1 MLILPTNVETV
12 DYNNDTQINDLDDNI
27 TVDSDVN
34 IKVTDDIDKANL

>member
-27 TVDSDVN
+27 TVDSDGN